1 MLPKLRSMSTEQ
13 QWVLQNNSLQKIF
26 CFASFEKAMA
36 FMQTVAEGIS
46 KMNHH
51 PEWSNVYNRVELT
64 LRTHDAGNT
73 VTDKDYKLADWLDEV
88 FAKMQ

>member
-1 MLPKLRSMSTEQ
+1 MSTEQ
-13 QWVLQNNSLQKIF
+13 QWVLQDNSLQKTF
-26 CFASFEKAMA
+26 RFASFEKAMA
-36 FMQTVAEGIS
+36 FMQAAAEGIS
-46 KMNHH
+46 QMNHH
-51 PEWSNVYNRVELT
+51 PEWSNIYNRVEVT